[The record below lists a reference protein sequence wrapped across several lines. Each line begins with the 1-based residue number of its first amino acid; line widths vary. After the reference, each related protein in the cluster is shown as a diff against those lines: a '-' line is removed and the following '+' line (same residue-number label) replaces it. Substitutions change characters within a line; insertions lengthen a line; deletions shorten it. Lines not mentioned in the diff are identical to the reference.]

1 MEAVHHNSSDSDTN
15 KNLSPVQAQVIAAL
29 AQGRTATDA
38 ARDAG
43 IHRTTIHHWFRTEP
57 EFKTALQEAQREYVE
72 TLQDGMRDL
81 ATRAVETLRNLLDD
95 PNTPPAVRL
104 RTALA
109 VLQRPHFPQPGWHLP
124 ERIESPREQQVM
136 QSHNPSVS
144 PGTTSS
150 EPIAP
155 TSPCPPNHD
164 HNPSVSAGTT
174 SSEPIAPTSPCPPNH
189 DHNPSVSAGATSTVP
204 IAHSAPCPPNHD
216 HNPSVTAGAT
226 STVPLAHTAPSPPH
240 HHHNPHVRPAT

>member
-1 MEAVHHNSSDSDTN
+1 MEAAVHHNSSESDTISDT
-15 KNLSPVQAQVIAAL
+15 NLSPVQAQVIAAL
-29 AQGRTATDA
+29 AQGLTATDA

-43 IHRTTIHHWFRTEP
+43 IHRTTIHHWFRTQP
-57 EFKTALQEAQREYVE
+57 LFNTAFREAQREYVE
-72 TLQDGMRDL
+72 TLRDGMRDL
-81 ATRAVETLRNLLDD
+81 AARAVETLRNLLDD

-124 ERIESPREQQVM
+124 ERIESPREQQAM
-136 QSHNPSVS
+136 QS
-144 PGTTSS
+144 
-150 EPIAP
+150 
-155 TSPCPPNHD
+155 

-204 IAHSAPCPPNHD
+204 I
-216 HNPSVTAGAT
+216 
-226 STVPLAHTAPSPPH
+226 
-240 HHHNPHVRPAT
+240 